1 MEDNE
6 MERSPCF
13 KELHYVEAKIL
24 TGPYKRGSETVWVE
38 SFPAEAKILTGQSV
52 GGRILT
58 RCVEL
63 SKFKSFSKVY

>member
-1 MEDNE
+1 MHNNVT
-6 MERSPCF
+6 SFAQCF

-58 RCVEL
+58 RCAEL
-63 SKFKSFSKVY
+63 SKFKSE